1 MRFFCVFGGSGAN
14 GGPVCPLG
22 STLGTILVAFALL
35 GAPFGAP
42 WVPKAV
48 QKSKKE
54 RKNEVLHRPGRP
66 EGPKAFQRRP
76 RPSKTDPKSWKN
88 FYNNMKKTYIQQS
101 TLQERIGWIDCRR
114 ARLLQKNNGAF
125 NNFLS

>member
-1 MRFFCVFGGSGAN
+1 MRVFYVFGGSGAN

-42 WVPKAV
+42 WAPKAV

-54 RKNEVLHRPGRP
+54 RLKWSPASPWAPR
-66 EGPKAFQRRP
+66 GPKSIPKAPQALQNRP
-76 RPSKTDPKSWKN
+76 QKLEK
-88 FYNNMKKTYIQQS
+88 
-101 TLQERIGWIDCRR
+101 
-114 ARLLQKNNGAF
+114 LLK
-125 NNFLS
+125 